1 MLESVDLSHNDFN
14 NVPTSALSELS
25 TTIRSLNMSYNL
37 IEHIDSTMFNN
48 IPRLI
53 SLSLRENKVNK
64 SKDKLCSLKV
74 LTFHSG
80 QLLFCNIKTS
90 AFVF

>member
-53 SLSLRENKVNK
+53 SLSLRENKVNE
-64 SKDKLCSLKV
+64 SKDKLCSLN
-74 LTFHSG
+74 FHSG
-80 QLLFCNIKTS
+80 QLLFCNIKIS
-90 AFVF
+90 SFVF

>member
-64 SKDKLCSLKV
+64 SKDRLSSLKV
-74 LTFHSG
+74 FSFWPANSL
-80 QLLFCNIKTS
+80 
-90 AFVF
+90 

>member
-1 MLESVDLSHNDFN
+1 MLESVDLSHNEFN

-53 SLSLRENKVNK
+53 SLSLRENKVIK
-64 SKDKLCSLKV
+64 SKDKLCSLKI
-74 LTFHSG
+74 LWLYAG
-80 QLLFCNIKTS
+80 QLLFCFIETTT
-90 AFVF
+90 FVF

>member
-64 SKDKLCSLKV
+64 SKDKWCSSKIFIQARYDYVTLKQV
-74 LTFHSG
+74 
-80 QLLFCNIKTS
+80 LLFFS
-90 AFVF
+90 